1 MSVRRA
7 KIMSL
12 SGGGDSKYSKE
23 ELSPLFGNFLKKGI
37 HGLCFSSYEE
47 GQKPGDILSEAQI
60 TKRIEIIK
68 PYTKWVRTF
77 SCTEGNELIPAIAK
91 EHGLKT
97 MVGAWLSD
105 DKDLNEKEIE
115 NLIEVAKAGHAD
127 LVAVGNEVLYRKE
140 LTEEELLDYINRVK
154 AALPNHE
161 VGYVDAYYE
170 FRDRPAITDACD
182 VIFANCYPFWEGCHI
197 DYSLLYM
204 KTMYQIAVDAGKGKK
219 VIISET
225 GWPSQGT
232 NFEASQPSLE
242 NAMRYFINTQ
252 KWSEEDKIEVM
263 YFSSFDEAWKVGA
276 EGDVGAYWGIW
287 DKDGNS
293 KFTAL

>member
-1 MSVRRA
+1 
-7 KIMSL
+7 MSL

-252 KWSEEDKIEVM
+252 KWSEEDNIEVM

>member
-1 MSVRRA
+1 MSVRKA
-7 KIMSL
+7 QIMSL
-12 SGGGDSKYSKE
+12 SGGKTSSISKD
-23 ELSPLFGNFLKKGI
+23 ELTASFRKYLKNGVHGI
-37 HGLCFSSYEE
+37 CFSSYEE
-47 GQKPGDILSEAQI
+47 GQKPGDILSADQI

-77 SCTEGNELIPAIAK
+77 SCTEGNELIPAIAQQ
-91 EHGLKT
+91 HGLKV

-105 DKDLNEKEIE
+105 DKALNEKEIT

-140 LTEEELLDYINRVK
+140 LTEEELLGYINRVK
-154 AALPNHE
+154 AALPDHE

-204 KTMYQIAVDAGKGKK
+204 KTMYQIAKDAGQGKK

-232 NFEASQPSLE
+232 NFEASEPSFE
-242 NAMRYFINTQ
+242 NAMRYFVNTQ
-252 KWSEEDKIEVM
+252 KWSEKDDIEVM

-293 KFTAL
+293 KFCDL

>member
-12 SGGGDSKYSKE
+12 SNGGDSKYSKE

-252 KWSEEDKIEVM
+252 KWSEEDNIEVM